1 MAIARLRKLLI
12 ALLVAAQPMSAAFAA
27 AMPPLI
33 APCPV
38 HAALLPADA
47 QQNAGHAAHDMTGHA
62 SGGHQS
68 HTMHGAPA
76 DDPLP
81 QSENVAADFSFVCC
95 TAHVSAVLTASFP
108 DLHEGWPFAAAF
120 RSEQQLTSGDLSSV
134 DPPPRIL
141 L

>member
-47 QQNAGHAAHDMTGHA
+47 QKNTHAAHDMTGHA